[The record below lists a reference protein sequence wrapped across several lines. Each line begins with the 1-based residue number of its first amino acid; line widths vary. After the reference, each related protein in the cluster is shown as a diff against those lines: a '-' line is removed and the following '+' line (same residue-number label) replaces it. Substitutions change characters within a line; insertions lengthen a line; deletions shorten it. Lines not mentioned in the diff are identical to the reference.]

1 MRPWPWRTLWLM
13 TQKVLVA
20 VLVMVSAVGAARITW
35 FWLQPAPAVEVPSI
49 QPAQTEESGAGDP
62 ERIGRELAQR
72 ALFGEF
78 VDEQQEPEEAP
89 VEAPDTRLSLVL
101 QAVAALSGDGRG
113 FAIIA
118 QRSGQSRAFGVGEQV
133 FDQAELAAV
142 YGDRVILDRD
152 GQMETLRYE
161 EREDSS
167 ASLQPTEESEEGGS
181 RNESVDQPPEQAS
194 DGGDVQAQVEEM
206 VSYVSERAASDP
218 EGLLDEVGLEAT
230 DNGYRV
236 TRRARQLQ
244 MAGLRP
250 GDVVTAV
257 NDNPVGNLSQD
268 QALLDQILQT
278 GGELKIQIQRGSR
291 TFTIY
296 QSIPTF

>member
-1 MRPWPWRTLWLM
+1 MRAWPWRTLWLL
-13 TQKVLVA
+13 TQKALVVA
-20 VLVMVSAVGAARITW
+20 LVMASAVGTARITW
-35 FWLQPAPAVEVPSI
+35 FWLQPAPSVDVPTI
-49 QPAQTEESGAGDP
+49 QPVDRDDSGGDDP
-62 ERIGRELAQR
+62 EQLGRQLAQR
-72 ALFGEF
+72 ALFGE
-78 VDEQQEPEEAP
+78 VVAEPAEEEDAP
-89 VEAPDTRLSLVL
+89 VEAPETRLNLVL
-101 QAVAALSGDGRG
+101 QAVAAMSGEGRG

-118 QRSGQSRAFGVGEQV
+118 QRSGQSRAFSVGEEV
-133 FDQAELAAV
+133 FGQAELAAV

-161 EREDSS
+161 RDDSS
-167 ASLQPTEESEEGGS
+167 ASLQPTEDADSDANLGEA
-181 RNESVDQPPEQAS
+181 VEQAQNQAS
-194 DGGDVQAQVEEM
+194 QGGDVRAQVEQM
-206 VSYVSERAASDP
+206 VSYVRERAASDP
-218 EGLLDEVGLEAT
+218 RGLLDEVGLEPT
-230 DNGYRV
+230 SNGYQV

-268 QALLDQILQT
+268 QALLNQILQT

-296 QSIPTF
+296 QSIPNF